1 MCMYVCV
8 DEDKALCKLKKPCR
22 PPDEI
27 PAGGRV
33 KRRVPL
39 PDDFHCE
46 LNVTRLGSQ
55 VINAPGTGWRSVRI
69 KDRTAV
75 CRLGWCEVRVVQDVE
90 NFRAKLNVEGFRDAM
105 DWIVLEHGKVHVDE
119 FRPDHTVT
127 TGIAQQVRA
136 IHLTAGRRSDS
147 TESRTVCGRWRRSQY
162 SWKSKTAQVEIIET
176 WRVLEIVINGI
187 AAGDAIRNAE
197 LIGAAVPHT
206 HRISSNDGRRR
217 DSAIDLENAAQLPTA
232 QRSLYKSIR
241 RLRRGYN
248 PQTVDCQRLT
258 NVEV

>member
-1 MCMYVCV
+1 MCAYVCV
-8 DEDKALCKLKKPCR
+8 DEDKALCKLKKSCR

-27 PAGGRV
+27 PAGGSFR
-33 KRRVPL
+33 RRVLL

-69 KDRTAV
+69 KNRTAV

-90 NFRAKLNVEGFRDAM
+90 NLRAKLNVESFRDAV
-105 DWIVLEHGKVHVDE
+105 DWVVLKHGKVHVDE
-119 FRPDHTVT
+119 FRPDYAVT
-127 TGIAQQVRA
+127 TGIAQKVRA

-147 TESRTVCGRWRRSQY
+147 TESRTVRGNWRRSRY
-162 SWKSKTAQVEIIET
+162 GWKSKTAQVEIIEA
-176 WRVLEIVINGI
+176 RSALEIVINGI

-206 HRISSNDGRRR
+206 HRISPNDGRRR
-217 DSAIDLENAAQLPTA
+217 DPAIDFENAAQLPAA
-232 QRSLYKSIR
+232 QRSLYKPIR